1 MIKFSSPNLG
11 YQTVRNENTRME
23 NFLGQR
29 GLIKPGLINKF
40 IKFSDPNLGYQTVR
54 NENTRMENFFG
65 QAGLIKPRTDG
76 KVSQASEKHAG
87 ENKNQKA
94 FSPGRFHREHAGEN
108 ENQKAF
114 LLVLGY
120 SSPKCSQMQ
129 SKLSQNAW
137 KQVKKTIQAE
147 GPEKTKIKK
156 RFLRDVFIENTPEKT
171 KIKKRFYQAVFTQTI
186 FFFIGPFRLPQLTC
200 FQS

>member
-1 MIKFSSPNLG
+1 MSLNEKQPSQEDEVQQESGQDTQWNGLDDTQVTRAIEEANRRIAIKRELEGGQNEEESKI
-11 YQTVRNENTRME
+11 VREAHENTRME

-87 ENKNQKA
+87 ENENQKV
-94 FSPGRFHREHAGEN
+94 FLSGRFHRGHAED
-108 ENQKAF
+108 KT
-114 LLVLGY
+114 
-120 SSPKCSQMQ
+120 SS
-129 SKLSQNAW
+129 
-137 KQVKKTIQAE
+137 
-147 GPEKTKIKK
+147 
-156 RFLRDVFIENTPEKT
+156 
-171 KIKKRFYQAVFTQTI
+171 
-186 FFFIGPFRLPQLTC
+186 
-200 FQS
+200 